1 MTKFSVQTTNKK
13 EVFDI
18 TDTVNSIL
26 KHKNAGNGVVHILVN
41 HTTCALTIIN
51 LDRENGNNFLNDV
64 KQIFPNIQNFHETT
78 VAALIGYNLSIPV
91 KENEVVLGE
100 TQRIVLVEL
109 SGPHDRKIILSFTAD
124 AILI

>member
-26 KHKNAGNGVVHILVN
+26 KHKNAGDGVVHLLVN

-51 LDRENGNNFLNDV
+51 LEREGGNVFLDDV
-64 KQIFPNIQNFHETT
+64 EKIFPNIQNSNETT

-100 TQRIVLVEL
+100 TQKIVLIEL
-109 SGPHDRKIILSFTAD
+109 SGPHDRKLSLSFTAD